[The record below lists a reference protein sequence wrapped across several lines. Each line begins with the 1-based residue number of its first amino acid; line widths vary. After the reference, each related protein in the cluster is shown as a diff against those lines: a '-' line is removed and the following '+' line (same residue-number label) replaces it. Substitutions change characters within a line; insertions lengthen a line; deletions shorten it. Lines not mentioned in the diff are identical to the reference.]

1 MSGWVCPLAFNFDS
15 CLVYSI
21 TSSDRTL
28 ARSDDFL
35 KNLGRYRD
43 AKMHG
48 VFHPALCSLAASG
61 SIKFYSRV
69 AKTKMNKHVAFF
81 RNLNLGRP
89 NCPTKV
95 QFEEAFAAAGA
106 VSASSFLTNGTMVF
120 TTRSGSQ
127 SQRVFNGACEILRR
141 TCGLKEPGYIRTIDY
156 LTQLIALDPFVE
168 IESNSVHTCC
178 ASFLH
183 ATNGLSALQLPLES
197 KRRDVKVL
205 QLTHSE
211 AFSVSIKVGNTPG
224 SPNAFLEK
232 LLGLPVTT
240 RSWNT
245 VVRLVQKHA

>member
-1 MSGWVCPLAFNFDS
+1 M
-15 CLVYSI
+15 
-21 TSSDRTL
+21 
-28 ARSDDFL
+28 
-35 KNLGRYRD
+35 
-43 AKMHG
+43 
-48 VFHPALCSLAASG
+48 SG
-61 SIKFYSRV
+61 SIKFYSRL

-89 NCPTKV
+89 NCPTKI
-95 QFEEAFAAAGA
+95 QFEEAFTAAGA

-120 TTRSGSQ
+120 TTRSGRQ
-127 SQRVFNGACEILRR
+127 SQRVFNDACEILHR
-141 TCGLKEPGYIRTIDY
+141 TCGLTEPGYIRTIEY
-156 LTQLIALDPFVE
+156 LAQLITLAPFVK

-183 ATNGLSALQLPLES
+183 TTEGLSAAPLPLES

-211 AFSVSIKVGNTPG
+211 VFSLSIKVGNSSG

-232 LLGLPVTT
+232 LLSVPVTT

-245 VVRLVQKHA
+245 VIRLVQKHA

>member
-1 MSGWVCPLAFNFDS
+1 M
-15 CLVYSI
+15 
-21 TSSDRTL
+21 R
-28 ARSDDFL
+28 RS
-35 KNLGRYRD
+35 
-43 AKMHG
+43 
-48 VFHPALCSLAASG
+48 PSASG
-61 SIKFYSRV
+61 SIRSYSRV
-69 AKTKMNKHVAFF
+69 VKTKMNKHVAFF

-106 VSASSFLTNGTMVF
+106 ASASSFLTNGTMVF
-120 TTRSGSQ
+120 TTSSGCQ
-127 SQRVFNGACEILRR
+127 SQRVFNDACEILHG
-141 TCGLKEPGYIRTIDY
+141 TCGLTEPGTVRTIDY
-156 LTQLIALDPFVE
+156 LAQLIALTPFAE
-168 IESNSVHTCC
+168 IESNSVHACC

-183 ATNGLSALQLPLES
+183 TTEGLSVAQLPLES

-211 AFSVSIKVGNTPG
+211 VSSVSIKIGNTPG

-232 LLGLPVTT
+232 RLGVPVTT